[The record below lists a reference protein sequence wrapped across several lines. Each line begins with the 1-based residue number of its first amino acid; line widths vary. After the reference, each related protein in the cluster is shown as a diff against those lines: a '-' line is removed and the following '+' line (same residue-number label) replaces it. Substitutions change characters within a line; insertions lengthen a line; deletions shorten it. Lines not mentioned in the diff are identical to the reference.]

1 MILKNSAG
9 VTQFDGDRIRSIS
22 SAQLASLASTVAATA
37 ADRVQTTAD
46 RVQTTADRVQTGLD
60 VATSIS
66 ARDAALLSSGLW
78 PTTAA
83 GIGNGVAGTSG
94 LVAGSGGTDGTFAL
108 AFSGGTQVLAPV
120 GYFVVTGGAVTQV
133 VITYKGYYSA
143 GTPTIS
149 FAASSGLTGASV
161 TAVMAANTPV
171 NQYFTVPA
179 STDSLILYK
188 VTAGPVAIEH
198 TRYATS
204 TAVNNLKTVAGKYN
218 GWPDPFF
225 RRFDLTT
232 KTVHGRDRWWTSV
245 GGSVFNGWTRV
256 AGTKFDGNALRR
268 TADQGSTPFNGPAI
282 WLDEIGATTGDTVT
296 VYGLF
301 TGSGAVARMPAR
313 FDTGADSSYVDSQIN
328 PESITGTSTVTTT
341 STPQWLRITATVPAT
356 AQRLTIYPYTTTA
369 AQTFDFI
376 ACWAVKGAAVDC
388 PDWPTLNEE
397 AYYRLRDA
405 DLSAAI
411 AVNAAQKAELDYMLV
426 SVGVVSASATST
438 NLAVTAVTTNNTY
451 GDPFSGWGERY
462 TPAGIS
468 FNAIKIKTV
477 GRNASLVTT
486 ATKWRTLNVVIRT
499 GTNSHNSSSTIVAIG
514 SITVNPDVDSL
525 ADVTI
530 VLKDPTTGAVKTLT
544 DADFSGGEYFIGVYA
559 RSAAGTVA
567 GISPHRAT
575 QSNTIG
581 TSYYI
586 TSGAPTTAGWTSWSS
601 NNRVG
606 VDHLL
611 LTSPVESISYTP
623 TSTFV
628 AQVASTQSVTAPTVV
643 LPAKMHLLQ
652 DREVSL
658 YFDNLLCDDADNYYF
673 DISGAT
679 TGSHQS
685 ERYTTNPS
693 MAVPSHIVTLNVYDK
708 KQALLLNTQSL
719 TVVGVAS
726 SANTGTTKNVLMI
739 GDSLTQ
745 AGMITQTLI
754 DIAATDVMG
763 VNLIGTRGTG
773 ANKHEG
779 RGGWTINDYAT
790 VGRTFYLFTVS
801 GVTVSPQI
809 NSTDYT
815 NNGSTFR
822 VQEISLSA
830 GAGTLLCERTAG
842 SNAPLASGTLTK
854 SNAGL
859 GDATIAFSASAT
871 ASGNPFWI
879 AGTLNFPQYLINNS
893 LTTPNYVFI
902 MLGTND
908 IFGQTTDAA
917 AIVVADTAL
926 TTLDALIT
934 SIKAVNGSIRVVLI
948 PPPCVSYSQDAFATS
963 YGVGQTRW
971 RAKRNM
977 LLFTKQM
984 ISKYANQEASR
995 IYLSAASANLDTVN
1009 NMQTAASAPVNS
1021 RSSVNVTRQ
1030 SDGVHP
1036 ALSGYQQIGDAV
1048 FAFLKNN

>member
-1 MILKNSAG
+1 MIAQAILSSQPVVIREVPVPPSSQLVVAAATAQAVIATDQAVISTTKASEAQTSASTAT
-9 VTQFDGDRIRSIS
+9 TQAATATAQAVIATAQAVSTAADLVQTSAD
-22 SAQLASLASTVAATA
+22 SAQTTADAATA
-37 ADRVQTTAD
+37 AA
-46 RVQTTADRVQTGLD
+46 
-60 VATSIS
+60 
-66 ARDAALLSSGLW
+66 ARDAALIQAGVY
-78 PTTAA
+78 TTEALGRAA
-83 GIGNGVAGTSG
+83 VADGQSFKVQGNGNIAAYEYRRTNSTTS
-94 LVAGSGGTDGTFAL
+94 
-108 AFSGGTQVLAPV
+108 VLIASYPSIA
-120 GYFVVTGGAVTQV
+120 AV
-133 VITYKGYYSA
+133 
-143 GTPTIS
+143 
-149 FAASSGLTGASV
+149 
-161 TAVMAANTPV
+161 
-171 NQYFTVPA
+171 
-179 STDSLILYK
+179 D
-188 VTAGPVAIEH
+188 
-198 TRYATS
+198 
-204 TAVNNLKTVAGKYN
+204 NLKTLAGKYN

-232 KTVHGRDRWWTSV
+232 ETVHSRDRWWTSV
-245 GGSVFNGWTRV
+245 SGSVFNGWTRV
-256 AGTKFDGNALRR
+256 AGTKFNGNALRR
-268 TADQGSTPFNGPAI
+268 TADQGSTPLNGPAI

-296 VYGLF
+296 IYGLF
-301 TGSGAVARMPAR
+301 TGAGAVARMPAR
-313 FDTGADSSYVDSQIN
+313 FDTGVDRGYVGAQIE
-328 PESITGTSTVTTT
+328 PASLAGATTVTTT
-341 STPQWLRITATVPAT
+341 STPQWLRVVATVPAT

-376 ACWAVKGAAVDC
+376 ACWAVKGAAVEC

-397 AYYRLRDA
+397 AYYRFRDA

-411 AVNAAQKAELDYMLV
+411 VVNAAQTAELDYMLV

-468 FNAIKIKTV
+468 FNAVKIKSV
-477 GRNASLVTT
+477 SRNASLVTT
-486 ATKWRTLNVVIRT
+486 STKWRTINVVIRT
-499 GTNSHNSSSTIVAIG
+499 GANSHNSSSTIVAVG

-530 VLKDPTTGAVKTLT
+530 VLKDPITGAVKTLT
-544 DADFSGGEYFIGVYA
+544 DADFSGSEYFIGIYA

-586 TSGAPTTAGWTSWSS
+586 TSGAPTTAGWTAWST

-611 LTSPVESISYTP
+611 LTSPVESTSYTP
-623 TSTFV
+623 TNTFV

-643 LPAKMHLLQ
+643 LPSKMHVLQ
-652 DREVSL
+652 GREVSL

-693 MAVPSHIVTLNVYDK
+693 AAVTSHTVTLDVYDK
-708 KQALLLNTQSL
+708 KQALLLSTQSL

-726 SANTGTTKNVLMI
+726 SANSGVTKNVLMI

-745 AGMITQTLI
+745 DGTITQTLI

-822 VQEISLSA
+822 VQEISLS
-830 GAGTLLCERTAG
+830 GGSGTLLCERTTG
-842 SNAPLASGTLTK
+842 SNAPSASGTLTK

-859 GDATIAFSASAT
+859 GDATITFSASAT

-879 AGTLNFPQYLINNS
+879 SGALNFPQYLINNS
-893 LTTPNYVFI
+893 LTTPDYVFI

-908 IFGQTTDAA
+908 IFGQTADAA
-917 AIVVADTAL
+917 AIVVADAAL

-963 YGVGQTRW
+963 YGTGQTRW

-984 ISKYANQEASR
+984 VSKYANQEASR

-1030 SDGVHP
+1030 NNGVHP
-1036 ALSGYQQIGDAV
+1036 DTGGYQQIGDGIW
-1048 FAFLKNN
+1048 AFLKCNA